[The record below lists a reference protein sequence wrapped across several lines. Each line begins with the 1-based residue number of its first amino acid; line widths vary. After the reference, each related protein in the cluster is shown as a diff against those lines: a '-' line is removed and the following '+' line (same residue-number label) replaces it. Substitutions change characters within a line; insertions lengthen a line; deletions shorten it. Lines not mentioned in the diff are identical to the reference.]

1 MRFFEV
7 GFEVSEGIFS
17 VNTIWANTGREELEA
32 VTETAERRAALHG
45 YKVVYVKEITEAEV
59 EVANRKGRPMYSID
73 DEAERAHDPSFSEEA
88 EESAPEEPTEAEA
101 LELYVTEE
109 AIAEWMDEIEKE
121 LNCEFVYEL
130 LENIIAGIIQD
141 KPELLAKLNNIDR
154 LSLIA
159 RQAYLIGFNRAL
171 HEVHEVQD
179 FLLRESAERRAAL

>member
-1 MRFFEV
+1 MTIKDVAART
-7 GFEVSEGIFS
+7 GLSHQAIYKRLKANGLSVSDLKDKASGQLTEEGERILAEMFS
-17 VNTIWANTGREELEA
+17 IQ
-32 VTETAERRAALHG
+32 
-45 YKVVYVKEITEAEV
+45 
-59 EVANRKGRPMYSID
+59 
-73 DEAERAHDPSFSEEA
+73 A

-121 LNCEFVYEL
+121 LNCKFAYEL

-171 HEVHEVQD
+171 HEVHGVQD